1 VAVSLSAGFLTKGPI
16 VFVVFGSGV
25 LALVM
30 TDPEIRSV
38 IWRGRGAVVGSLMLF
53 LTLTAPWF
61 VYVYMLYPGHS
72 FSILQH
78 EVAARNIGT
87 FTIVPIIGAAI
98 STFPWT
104 FILINGLTHPKSFP
118 SDPTAMGGRKD
129 VIILWLALSVLPF
142 MLIKAFERYVIG
154 SLIPIALLCATVIQ
168 SNSGRAVRFHA
179 RLGMIATSLFVVVW
193 TGFAWWFKTSTSEVI
208 VVLVALGIFGVVW
221 WQSTHI
227 LPMAISATVL
237 WMTLIGFLYPT
248 LGINAIPSRIV
259 EAVQGGTPILY
270 KDQQPSL
277 LPITVGRSLNIA
289 KTLQQSDL
297 TSEAS
302 QAPLIFAQEEDA
314 AALEEDLKRLG
325 VSFERVDSYKTL
337 SSKVAWIRF
346 AREGATW
353 NDWMLA
359 ARNRS
364 LDAIK
369 MTILLYKVHP
379 HPAPAVSIGAME
391 VKGGR

>member
-1 VAVSLSAGFLTKGPI
+1 
-16 VFVVFGSGV
+16 
-25 LALVM
+25 
-30 TDPEIRSV
+30 
-38 IWRGRGAVVGSLMLF
+38 
-53 LTLTAPWF
+53 
-61 VYVYMLYPGHS
+61 
-72 FSILQH
+72 
-78 EVAARNIGT
+78 
-87 FTIVPIIGAAI
+87 
-98 STFPWT
+98 
-104 FILINGLTHPKSFP
+104 
-118 SDPTAMGGRKD
+118 
-129 VIILWLALSVLPF
+129 
-142 MLIKAFERYVIG
+142 
-154 SLIPIALLCATVIQ
+154 
-168 SNSGRAVRFHA
+168 
-179 RLGMIATSLFVVVW
+179 
-193 TGFAWWFKTSTSEVI
+193 
-208 VVLVALGIFGVVW
+208 
-221 WQSTHI
+221 
-227 LPMAISATVL
+227 MAISATVL
-237 WMTLIGFLYPT
+237 WMTLIGVLYPT